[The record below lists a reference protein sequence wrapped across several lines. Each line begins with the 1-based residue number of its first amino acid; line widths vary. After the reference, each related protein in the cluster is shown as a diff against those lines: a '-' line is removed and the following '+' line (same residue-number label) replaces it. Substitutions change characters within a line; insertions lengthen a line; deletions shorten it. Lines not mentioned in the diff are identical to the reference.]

1 MYTVS
6 SPPMHSNE
14 NDTIASNDLQW
25 RKNYRIYVC
34 VCVYVR
40 VLMPH
45 IIVDW
50 LNVPNFLN
58 AFYLIR

>member
-34 VCVYVR
+34 VCVCTRAHAAYHCR
-40 VLMPH
+40 L
-45 IIVDW
+45 
-50 LNVPNFLN
+50 
-58 AFYLIR
+58 AQCS